1 VSGIDLRSI
10 SVSLTSEGFE
20 RFLALLAAER
30 EAAGEQYELVR
41 LKLVKYF
48 ELRMSAHP
56 DDLADET
63 IDRVARRLAGGERIE
78 SPEVM
83 RYVYG
88 VARNVLLESWK
99 NEQRQKKIG
108 YPPAAND
115 DSHQEDADLQLDC
128 FQECLGQI
136 PQDSHGLLLRYYQ
149 HTGRTK
155 INDRLAM
162 AQEHTIPANALRIR
176 IHRIK
181 AELQRCIETCM
192 KRVRNFATVS
202 RR

>member
-1 VSGIDLRSI
+1 MP
-10 SVSLTSEGFE
+10 LTSEGFE
-20 RFLALLAAER
+20 RFLAVLSSER

-41 LKLVKYF
+41 LKLAKYF
-48 ELRMSAHP
+48 ELRMSASP

-99 NEQRQKKIG
+99 SEQRLKKVD
-108 YPPAAND
+108 YPPVENAD
-115 DSHQEDADLQLDC
+115 DDDIELADLQLDC

-136 PQDSHGLLLRYYQ
+136 SQDTRGLLLRYYE
-149 HTGRTK
+149 HTGRAK
-155 INDRLAM
+155 IDERAVLAR
-162 AQEHTIPANALRIR
+162 QLDIPVNALRIR

-181 AELQRCIETCM
+181 GELQRCMEKCL
-192 KRVRNFATVS
+192 KRMRTFATTS
-202 RR
+202 GGR

>member
-1 VSGIDLRSI
+1 M
-10 SVSLTSEGFE
+10 SVPLTSDGFE
-20 RFLALLAAER
+20 KFLAVLARER

-48 ELRMSAHP
+48 ELRMCANP

-63 IDRVARRLAGGERIE
+63 IDRVARRLAGGEQIE

-99 NEQRQKKIG
+99 NEQRQKKIADF
-108 YPPAAND
+108 AAATRD
-115 DSHQEDADLQLDC
+115 ESDQDFADFQLDC

-136 PQDSHGLLLRYYQ
+136 SRETRGLLLRYYQ

-155 INDRLAM
+155 IDDRLVLAS
-162 AQEHTIPANALRIR
+162 QLDIPVNALRIR

-181 AELQRCIETCM
+181 GELQRCIETCL
-192 KRVRNFATVS
+192 KRVRSFATTG

>member
-1 VSGIDLRSI
+1 
-10 SVSLTSEGFE
+10 VSLTSEGFE
-20 RFLALLAAER
+20 KFLAVLGAER
-30 EAAGEQYELVR
+30 EAAGEQYEVVR

-48 ELRMSAHP
+48 ELRMSANP

-99 NEQRQKKIG
+99 NDQRQKKIG
-108 YPPAAND
+108 YAPAESEESD
-115 DSHQEDADLQLDC
+115 QEHAGLQLDC

-136 PQDSHGLLLRYYQ
+136 PEESRTLLLRYYQ
-149 HTGRTK
+149 HTGRAK
-155 INDRLAM
+155 IDDRLAL
-162 AQEHTIPANALRIR
+162 ARQLTIPTNALRIR

-181 AELQRCIETCM
+181 AELQRCMETCM
-192 KRVRNFATVS
+192 KRVRNFATS
-202 RR
+202 GRR

>member
-1 VSGIDLRSI
+1 LI
-10 SVSLTSEGFE
+10 SVPLTSEGFE
-20 RFLALLAAER
+20 KLLAALSANR
-30 EAAGEQYELVR
+30 EAAGEQYQIVR

-48 ELRMSAHP
+48 ELRMSSNP

-78 SPEVM
+78 APEVM

-99 NEQRQKKIG
+99 NEQRQKKIA
-108 YPPAAND
+108 YSTPAND
-115 DSHQEDADLQLDC
+115 ETDQENAGLQLDC
-128 FQECLGQI
+128 FQECLGRISQENR
-136 PQDSHGLLLRYYQ
+136 DLLLRYYR
-149 HTGRTK
+149 HTGRAK
-155 INDRLAM
+155 IDDRLAL
-162 AQEHTIPANALRIR
+162 ARELNIPANALRIR

-181 AELQRCIETCM
+181 SELQSCM
-192 KRVRNFATVS
+192 GDCLKRVRNFATTG

>member
-1 VSGIDLRSI
+1 VSGINLRSI

-20 RFLALLAAER
+20 KFLAVLGGER
-30 EAAGEQYELVR
+30 EAAGEQYEVVR

-48 ELRMSAHP
+48 ELRMSANP
-56 DDLADET
+56 EEVADET

-108 YPPAAND
+108 YAPAESEESD
-115 DSHQEDADLQLDC
+115 QEDAGLQLDC
-128 FQECLGQI
+128 FQECLGRI
-136 PQDSHGLLLRYYQ
+136 PEDSRSLLLRYYQ
-149 HTGRTK
+149 HTGRAK
-155 INDRLAM
+155 IDDRLTLARQL
-162 AQEHTIPANALRIR
+162 AIPTNALRIR

-181 AELQRCIETCM
+181 AELQRCMETCV
-192 KRVRNFATVS
+192 KRVRNFATS
-202 RR
+202 GRR

>member
-1 VSGIDLRSI
+1 
-10 SVSLTSEGFE
+10 VSLTSEGFE

-48 ELRMSAHP
+48 ELRMSANP

-99 NEQRQKKIG
+99 NEQRQKKSG
-108 YPPAAND
+108 YLTAAGD
-115 DSHQEDADLQLDC
+115 EGDQENAELQLDC

-136 PQDSHGLLLRYYQ
+136 SEDSRGLVLRYYQ
-149 HTGRTK
+149 HTGRAK
-155 INDRLAM
+155 IDDRLAL
-162 AQEHTIPANALRIR
+162 ARELTIPANALRIR

-181 AELQRCIETCM
+181 SELQRCIEKCM
-192 KRVRNFATVS
+192 KRVRSFATLS